1 MKTPR
6 YAVGDLVRV
15 KTLDELRRDLGEHIE
30 TPCEFVEEMYEFC
43 GQCMEVIGVFDFC
56 DLGVNFYYALK
67 GGDSWNFDEC
77 VLDDFFIAD
86 EPQPDIENISM
97 NYESLF

>member
-43 GQCMEVIGVFDFC
+43 GQCMEVIGVFDFP
-56 DLGVNFYYALK
+56 DNGENFYYALK

-86 EPQPDIENISM
+86 EHQLDISKISM

>member
-6 YAVGDLVRV
+6 YAVGDIVRV
-15 KTLDELRRDLGEHIE
+15 KTLDELRRDLGEAME
-30 TPCEFVEEMYEFC
+30 TPCNFVEEMYEFC
-43 GQCMEVIGVFDFC
+43 GQCLEVIGVYDVH
-56 DLGVNFYYALK
+56 DKGENFYYVLQ

-86 EPQPDIENISM
+86 EPNIDISSLSM